1 MFGGLFEIIRRFEQR
16 SLSERLTEKFD
27 SERQAVAREPSRHGH
42 RRISK
47 I

>member
-1 MFGGLFEIIRRFEQR
+1 MFGGLFEVVRRFEQR
-16 SLSERLTEKFD
+16 SLGERQTEKFD
-27 SERQAVAREPSRHGH
+27 SERQAVAREPARHSQ